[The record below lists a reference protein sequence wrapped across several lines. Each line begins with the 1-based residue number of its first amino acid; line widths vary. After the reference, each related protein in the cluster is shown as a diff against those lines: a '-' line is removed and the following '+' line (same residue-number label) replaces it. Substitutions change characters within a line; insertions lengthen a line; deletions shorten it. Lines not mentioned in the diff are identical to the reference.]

1 LSRLTEIFLLV
12 SAARYGPPAKA
23 SADVVAALLMT
34 RLCISLILG
43 IEYLAR
49 VLHLSA
55 IATVLPT
62 VRLNLMWSEQL
73 LCRNFRMMAGAF
85 GLPLRQSQPQWRE
98 RPGRAQT
105 YPPACGGSTG
115 QRCDQHHAFGTIFD
129 KKTGNRFKQRPYAAS
144 TQLKWRRAEARER
157 RLLAG
162 ERSGDEV
169 VATRRGPFSEFA

>member
-1 LSRLTEIFLLV
+1 M

-49 VLHLSA
+49 ILHLSA

-85 GLPLRQSQPQWRE
+85 GLPLRQSQPQWRK

-105 YPPACGGSTG
+105 YPQPVG
-115 QRCDQHHAFGTIFD
+115 
-129 KKTGNRFKQRPYAAS
+129 AAPVNAVISITPSARYS
-144 TQLKWRRAEARER
+144 TQRQVIASSSGLTQQAHY
-157 RLLAG
+157 
-162 ERSGDEV
+162 RSNH
-169 VATRRGPFSEFA
+169 